1 MCGSHLLFSILGN
14 LGIIGDSNV
23 RCRNISSRADTAGV
37 VGSSCNVGSDCLYG
51 ECTINVCSAPLRQ
64 CPSEN
69 GKSQRVLYLSSL
81 LFSFFSSFSPP
92 LIYSSL
98 LLYTS
103 IFSSHIIFPLLSH
116 IAGSPCSERG
126 TCVYLDPSGN
136 TLPSCTILD
145 SKCSATC
152 VCRTD
157 YGGADCSISVSKLET
172 LSSLR

>member
-1 MCGSHLLFSILGN
+1 MSAAIVCTVNARAMCARLHCDSVPAKMVSHSEFFTCLHFSIL
-14 LGIIGDSNV
+14 
-23 RCRNISSRADTAGV
+23 
-37 VGSSCNVGSDCLYG
+37 
-51 ECTINVCSAPLRQ
+51 
-64 CPSEN
+64 
-69 GKSQRVLYLSSL
+69 
-81 LFSFFSSFSPP
+81 FFFPFSPP

-98 LLYTS
+98 LIYTS

>member
-1 MCGSHLLFSILGN
+1 MSAVIVCMENAQAMCARLHRDSVPAKMVSHSDFFTCLHFSFLLF
-14 LGIIGDSNV
+14 
-23 RCRNISSRADTAGV
+23 
-37 VGSSCNVGSDCLYG
+37 
-51 ECTINVCSAPLRQ
+51 
-64 CPSEN
+64 
-69 GKSQRVLYLSSL
+69 
-81 LFSFFSSFSPP
+81 FSFSPP

-103 IFSSHIIFPLLSH
+103 IFPSHIIFPLISH
-116 IAGSPCSERG
+116 ITGSPCSDRG

>member
-1 MCGSHLLFSILGN
+1 MSAAIVCTVNARAMCARLHCDSVPAKMVSHSDFFTCLHFSF
-14 LGIIGDSNV
+14 
-23 RCRNISSRADTAGV
+23 
-37 VGSSCNVGSDCLYG
+37 
-51 ECTINVCSAPLRQ
+51 
-64 CPSEN
+64 
-69 GKSQRVLYLSSL
+69 LSSL
-81 LFSFFSSFSPP
+81 PFLLHSSIP
-92 LIYSSL
+92 LY
-98 LLYTS
+98 LYTFF
-103 IFSSHIIFPLLSH
+103 IFPYHIIFTLLSH